1 MRNRSIWP
9 ALVLILLGCWF
20 LADNFGLALP
30 DFGQLWPI
38 FVVVGGLVS
47 LSSYFRQGRR
57 HADALF
63 SGIVALGIG
72 FYFLLFTLELTVPV
86 LGHFEWSRM
95 AEFWPGFVLIAG
107 LAFLAQFVAG
117 GFQPVRLLVA
127 GGLIVLF
134 AVIAF
139 AFTLQFLSQ
148 TLARQLI
155 VFWPIVLI
163 LIGLWLVTQRLFKR
177 S

>member
-1 MRNRSIWP
+1 
-9 ALVLILLGCWF
+9 
-20 LADNFGLALP
+20 
-30 DFGQLWPI
+30 
-38 FVVVGGLVS
+38 
-47 LSSYFRQGRR
+47 
-57 HADALF
+57 
-63 SGIVALGIG
+63 
-72 FYFLLFTLELTVPV
+72 
-86 LGHFEWSRM
+86 M

-163 LIGLWLVTQRLFKR
+163 LIGLGLVTQRLFKR